1 MSLQTSKPEL
11 TRTLL
16 AVLSVALLL
25 FMSLWVLRPFLGPLI
40 WATMVVVSTWPMMVA
55 VQARLWGRRGLAT
68 SVMVLILLLLL
79 FVPLSV
85 ALSTVVTHA
94 DSVVNLFNSL
104 SDAKL
109 PEPPQ
114 WLLGL
119 PLVGDTLGGLW
130 HRVAVD
136 GFGPI
141 VSMIQP
147 YFGSSLRWVASQAG
161 SLGLIGMQ
169 FMITVAISAIL
180 YLYGEQAARGVRGFA
195 LRLAGTQGDQVVTL
209 AGQAIRGV
217 ALGLVVTAMVQSA
230 LGGLGLLLVGVPFA
244 GLLTAVMFMACLA
257 QIGVVL
263 VLGPAVAWLYWS
275 GEPTWGTVLLVI
287 TVLITLLDN
296 VLRPWLIKKGADLPL
311 LLIFAGVIGGLLA
324 FGLVGLFIGPVV
336 LAVTYTLTLA
346 WIGDQMPEESAAEAK
361 QS

>member
-1 MSLQTSKPEL
+1 MSVQSPKPEL
-11 TRTLL
+11 TRNLL
-16 AVLSVALLL
+16 ALLSVALLL
-25 FMSLWVLRPFLGPLI
+25 FMSLWVMRPFLGPLI
-40 WATMVVVSTWPMMVA
+40 WATMVVVSTWPMMRA

-68 SVMVLILLLLL
+68 SVMVLVLLLLL

-94 DSVVNLFNSL
+94 DSVVTLFNSL
-104 SDAKL
+104 SEAKL

-119 PLVGDTLGGLW
+119 PLVGETLGGLW

-136 GFGPI
+136 GVGPI
-141 VSMIQP
+141 VGMIKP
-147 YFGSSLRWVASQAG
+147 YFGSSLKWVASQAG
-161 SLGLIGMQ
+161 NLGLIGMQ
-169 FMITVAISAIL
+169 FMMTVAIAAIL
-180 YLYGEQAARGVRGFA
+180 YLYGESAARGVRGFA
-195 LRLAGTQGDQVVTL
+195 LRLAGTQGDQVITL

-287 TVLITLLDN
+287 TTLITLLDN

-346 WIGDQMPEESAAEAK
+346 WIGDQMPKEGQAEAK